1 MSENEQASA
10 EQQGPQ
16 FAVQRIYLRDA
27 SLESPNAPQIFTKG
41 WQPEVSL
48 DMNTQSKN
56 LGDNVYEVVLTLTVT
71 VKNAGDVAFLV
82 ELQQAG
88 IFSIAG
94 LGEMEMA
101 HTIGAFC
108 PNILFPY
115 AREAVDSL
123 ATKASFPPIMLAPV
137 NFDALYAQKM
147 AEAQAAAQAAQEAGQ
162 H

>member
-1 MSENEQASA
+1 MPENEQAAA
-10 EQQGPQ
+10 EQQAPQ

-27 SLESPNAPQIFTKG
+27 SLESPNVPAIFTKP
-41 WQPEVSL
+41 WQPEVGL

-56 LGDNVYEVVLTLTVT
+56 LGENVYEVVLTLTVT
-71 VKNAGDVAFLV
+71 VKTAGDIAFLI

-94 LGEMEMA
+94 LGDAELG

-115 AREAVDSL
+115 AREAVDAM
-123 ATKASFPPIMLAPV
+123 ATKASFPPIMLAPI
-137 NFDALYAQKM
+137 NFDALYAQKV
-147 AEAQAAAQAAQEAGQ
+147 AEQAQAQSEA